1 MIILALNTGKEDS
14 ELYLYK
20 DSQQLATVTWP
31 AHRQLADTIHIKIE
45 ELLRSQEM
53 SWPDIKGLAVFKGP
67 GSFTG
72 LRIGMTV
79 ANALALGL
87 TVAIIAKG
95 GDTWLNEAVQALV
108 SGEDEKVVTPE
119 YGGEANITTP
129 KK

>member
-1 MIILALNTGKEDS
+1 MLILALHTGNEVS

-20 DSQQLATVTWP
+20 DNDELQSVNWL

-45 ELLRSQEM
+45 QLLKDNGFDWNNIE
-53 SWPDIKGLAVFKGP
+53 GLAVFKGP

-87 TVAIIAKG
+87 NIPIVAKS
-95 GDTWLNEAVQALV
+95 GDAWCNEAIKALLG
-108 SGEDEKVVTPE
+108 GENEKVVTPE
-119 YGGEANITTP
+119 YGGEANITLP